1 MLTTMAKQEQI
12 HIRTTSE
19 QKQRLTMAAEVVG
32 TSVSDFVL
40 TSALREAQDA
50 LLDQRIFY
58 VNEEQYD
65 EFQAMLEDTKGNQAR
80 LDKLMSRPA
89 PWEL

>member
-1 MLTTMAKQEQI
+1 MLTDMAKQEQI

-19 QKQRLTMAAEVVG
+19 QKQQLAMAAEVLG
-32 TSVSDFVL
+32 TSVSDFML
-40 TSALREAQDA
+40 TCALREAQDA

-58 VNEEQYD
+58 VTQEQYD
-65 EFQAMLEDTKGNQAR
+65 EFQALLDDTKGNQAR

-89 PWEL
+89 PWEK